1 MQTIFYCLNS
11 CTQTQQQQQKEHTTE
26 QNKSCVTTMLR
37 SKWWW
42 KWKKKYERDQKMIFK
57 YNVMR
62 TMVYAFCLLLSSPL
76 SISLWMFR
84 FLVNNFFKY
93 SESALRSHGDA
104 SLQFQFM
111 SFCAMFSYCCSP
123 FDSLSVQCVCVFMC
137 VFCSGWWEERSLSV
151 KIADWML
158 FVHHMSCDMK
168 VPTLDLH
175 ARIEPAKVFNQLRR
189 LRLHSTFVPM
199 TI

>member
-1 MQTIFYCLNS
+1 
-11 CTQTQQQQQKEHTTE
+11 
-26 QNKSCVTTMLR
+26 
-37 SKWWW
+37 
-42 KWKKKYERDQKMIFK
+42 
-57 YNVMR
+57 
-62 TMVYAFCLLLSSPL
+62 MVYAFCLFLSSPL

-123 FDSLSVQCVCVFMC
+123 FDSLSVQCVFVC

-189 LRLHSTFVPM
+189 LRLSFYLCTNDNSNYFTSSLNLAYIIIFALRRSGTSCDTPV
-199 TI
+199 TS